1 MTHPSSPRCDLEVV
15 ARWQSL
21 CFVTLLE
28 KVHNRGARS
37 SGKCEAVTMA
47 RPLWAIGWRRLMVAD
62 EKEGRTGIVQTARVP
77 VLPSFNKDVSAL
89 LLWIHRHGSAAFRPH
104 SFIILV
110 AVAHLV
116 RWWLALLAALCRGRT
131 ARPLRDRAVTPL
143 DRACSASQPHTTHS
157 ETLTSTPDTAHSSCY
172 WQASLTLVV
181 SVVERDMRAARKLP
195 RHERRRL
202 VVHSIRLRL
211 PKRLVELR
219 QPAHLDVFDADRILP
234 CLCETRSV
242 R

>member
-1 MTHPSSPRCDLEVV
+1 MASSDGRRRKRRTHWHSSNCSGTSTAIFQQRRFGLAAVDSS
-15 ARWQSL
+15 AR
-21 CFVTLLE
+21 
-28 KVHNRGARS
+28 
-37 SGKCEAVTMA
+37 
-47 RPLWAIGWRRLMVAD
+47 
-62 EKEGRTGIVQTARVP
+62 
-77 VLPSFNKDVSAL
+77 
-89 LLWIHRHGSAAFRPH
+89 SAAFRPH

-116 RWWLALLAALCRGRT
+116 RWWLALLAALRRGRT

-234 CLCETRSV
+234 CLCETPSV